1 MDPEPGSYNFIL
13 TNFPE
18 FLTIFGP
25 YILAIIVLLV
35 FSAIISGTEV
45 AFFSLSDAEKEEFK
59 EEDNRVY
66 DLIRAPRRLLA
77 TILIF
82 NNLVNVA
89 IILLASFML
98 NLMSKTFDWESQAWA
113 DYVLPIVEAGIITFV
128 LLFFGEITPKV
139 YASQN
144 RLTIVRKV
152 AVPIRVLRGF
162 LSPLSWMLIRST
174 SFIDKRIKDRS
185 ETASYEDIK
194 HAIDLT
200 SEEESPDEE
209 KTILKGIVNFSN
221 TMVKAVMRARVDTVA
236 VDISTPLREV
246 IEVIN
251 EAGYS
256 RIPVYEDSLD
266 SIKGILYVKDL
277 LPLLK
282 PTGPEIEW
290 QSLIR
295 TAYFIP
301 ETKKIDDLFE
311 EFKTRRLHIAIVVDE
326 FGGTGGLVTLEDI
339 IEEIFGDIVDEFDVE
354 ELGFSKLSETVYI
367 FDGKMPLND
376 ILREMEVPGDSFDS
390 VRGDADT
397 LAGLILEAHGRIPA
411 IGDVIEF
418 GNFRFVIES
427 VNQRR
432 IKRVKFEVLEEVT
445 ASEET

>member
-1 MDPEPGSYNFIL
+1 MDPEPGSYSLIL
-13 TNFPE
+13 TSFPE
-18 FLTIFGP
+18 FLTSFGP
-25 YILAIIVLLV
+25 YLLAIILLLV

-45 AFFSLSDAEKEEFK
+45 AFFSLSEAEKEEFK
-59 EEDNRVY
+59 EEENRVY
-66 DLIRAPRRLLA
+66 ELLQAPRRLLA

-89 IILLASFML
+89 IILLASFLL
-98 NLMSKTFDWESQAWA
+98 NLMSQTFDWKSTSWA
-113 DYVLPIVEAGIITFV
+113 EYVLPIVEAGIITFI

-144 RLTIVRKV
+144 RLLIVRKF
-152 AVPIRVLRGF
+152 AFPIKILRGF
-162 LSPLSWMLIRST
+162 LHPLSWLLIRST
-174 SFIDKRIKDRS
+174 SFIDHRIKDRS
-185 ETASYEDIK
+185 GSASYEDIK

-200 SEEESPDEE
+200 SDETSPDEE

-221 TMVKAVMRARVDTVA
+221 TMVKAVMRARVDMVA
-236 VDISTPLREV
+236 IDINAPLQEV
-246 IEVIN
+246 IDLIN
-251 EAGYS
+251 DAGYS
-256 RIPVYEDSLD
+256 RIPVYDESFD
-266 SIKGILYVKDL
+266 SIKGVLYVKDL

-282 PTGPEIEW
+282 PNAPTVEW

-295 TAYFIP
+295 AAYFIP

-311 EFKTRRLHIAIVVDE
+311 EFKKRRLHIAIVVDE

-339 IEEIFGDIVDEFDVE
+339 IEEIFGEIVDEFDVE
-354 ELGFSKLSETVYI
+354 ELGFSKLSDNVYI

-376 ILREMEVPGDSFDS
+376 ILREVSVPGDSFDS

-397 LAGLILEAHGRIPA
+397 LAGLILEEHGRIPV

-418 GNFRFVIES
+418 GKFRFSIES
-427 VNQRR
+427 VTKKR

-445 ASEET
+445 EAEET